1 MAAKLELTVSQL
13 NEYVRRMFQMDPML
27 RAIEL
32 KGEISNLKF
41 HQSGALFFT
50 MKDEN
55 AAISCVMYADEAENL
70 QAMPFEGMRATAS
83 GSVALYARGGQ
94 YQFVVKQLHAQGVG
108 VLYERLQMLKEKL
121 GREGLFAPERKRALP
136 RYPDTVGV
144 VSSPTGAVIHD
155 ILNVSLRRNP
165 NAHILLCPVRV
176 QGVGADEEVAA
187 GIRMLERLEH
197 VSVIIVARGG
207 GSMEDLWTFNE
218 ESVVRAVAMCKK
230 PVVSAVGHETDVTLC
245 DLAADLRVPTP
256 SAAADDV
263 AASVEAMRES
273 LKEGAE
279 ACVEARRNALILAQT
294 KLNAN
299 RPDLRVVRQA
309 ERLEAQTQTL
319 LRAMR
324 EQIQKRQ
331 GALDARQAALELL
344 SPYAALKRG
353 YAIVQKEGGAVAK
366 AALLR
371 TGDEVSIRFADGVIR
386 ARVWRKSMAR
396 KQTFEAGMSELEALT
411 ERLAEG
417 DMTLDETIK
426 TYEKGMA
433 LAAHLKQQLAD
444 CSRRIEQIDPE
455 TAEITPLEEKNN
467 GLS

>member
-1 MAAKLELTVSQL
+1 MAAKLELTVSQR

-55 AAISCVMYADEAENL
+55 AAISCVMYADETENL

-94 YQFVVKQLHAQGVG
+94 YQFVVKRLHAQGVG

-165 NAHILLCPVRV
+165 NARILLCPVRV
-176 QGVGADEEVAA
+176 QGVG
-187 GIRMLERLEH
+187 RLEH

-245 DLAADLRVPTP
+245 DLAADFRVPTP
-256 SAAADDV
+256 SAAAECVMPIWDDV
-263 AASVEAMRES
+263 AASVKAMRES
-273 LKEGAE
+273 LKESAE

-299 RPDLRVVRQA
+299 RPDLQVARQA

-324 EQIQKRQ
+324 EQMQKRQ

-366 AALLR
+366 AALLQ
-371 TGDEVSIRFADGVIR
+371 TGDEVSIRFADGVVR
-386 ARVWRKSMAR
+386 ARVW
-396 KQTFEAGMSELEALT
+396 SEEE
-411 ERLAEG
+411 ERA
-417 DMTLDETIK
+417 
-426 TYEKGMA
+426 
-433 LAAHLKQQLAD
+433 
-444 CSRRIEQIDPE
+444 SP
-455 TAEITPLEEKNN
+455 
-467 GLS
+467 